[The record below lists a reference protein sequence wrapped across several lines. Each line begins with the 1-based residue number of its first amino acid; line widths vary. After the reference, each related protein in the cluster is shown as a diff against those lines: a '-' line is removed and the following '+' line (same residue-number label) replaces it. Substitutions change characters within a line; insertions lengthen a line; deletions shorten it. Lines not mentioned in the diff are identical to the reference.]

1 MNLRTTL
8 ALAGALVAAS
18 FAMPAFA
25 DQHGTQNTTEKT
37 STTPSKGTHDTHAT
51 TTSNGIGTQKSD
63 PAHGDTT
70 STDEK
75 TTSKNDHT
83 TPDHA
88 DDHTGQGETKATKV
102 PASPH

>member
-1 MNLRTTL
+1 MTLRTTL

-25 DQHGTQNTTEKT
+25 DQHGTTAGHTQKAGTPTATGTADKT
-37 STTPSKGTHDTHAT
+37 STTG
-51 TTSNGIGTQKSD
+51 NGIGTQK
-63 PAHGDTT
+63 PASASTT
-70 STDEK
+70 DKPSTDEK
-75 TTSKNDHT
+75 SKTDHA
-83 TPDHA
+83 TPDHG

>member
-1 MNLRTTL
+1 MTLRTTL

-18 FAMPAFA
+18 FAIPALA
-25 DQHGTQNTTEKT
+25 DQHGTQNNTEKT
-37 STTPSKGTHDTHAT
+37 STTTSKGVHDTHAT
-51 TTSNGIGTQKSD
+51 TTGNSIGTQSSTTTNT
-63 PAHGDTT
+63 DTT
-70 STDEK
+70 SSDEK
-75 TTSKNDHT
+75 ATSKNDHT